1 MMKKVIVKIDQI
13 LEQQGKTVYWLAK
26 NTGISN
32 NNLAKLVKN
41 DTESI
46 RFDILEK
53 ICDALQVEIEDVL
66 MLK

>member
-1 MMKKVIVKIDQI
+1 MKKVIVKIDQI